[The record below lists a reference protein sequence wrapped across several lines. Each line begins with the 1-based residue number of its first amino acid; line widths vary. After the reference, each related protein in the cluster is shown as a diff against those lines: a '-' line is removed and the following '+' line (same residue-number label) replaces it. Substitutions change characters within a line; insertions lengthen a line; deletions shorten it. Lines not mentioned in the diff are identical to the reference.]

1 MLEPARARMNYQNI
15 LCAGDSQTFG
25 ARSYGCYPLHLAKL
39 LTDRSPYAWRAI
51 NLSVNGFTARDLWFR
66 LAAELD
72 RVRDT
77 RQACLLIG
85 TNDVGERKDP
95 DLFEEYYRQIL
106 RAFFIQGYKVV
117 WCGEVPPIHADGH
130 VYFDRGTSDRRE
142 VVNARIARVVG
153 ECPQARLVRFDGL
166 GRDCYE
172 DPVHF
177 NEAGNRAVAEAFA
190 REILAR

>member
-1 MLEPARARMNYQNI
+1 MNYQNL

-25 ARSYGCYPLHLAKL
+25 ARSYGCYPLYLAQQ
-39 LTDRSPYAWRAI
+39 LTARSPYAWHAL

-66 LAAELD
+66 LGAELG
-72 RVRDT
+72 RIPDT

-85 TNDVGERKDP
+85 TNDAGEKKDP

-106 RAFFIQGYKVV
+106 RAFFIHHYKVV
-117 WCGEVPPIHADGH
+117 WCGEIPPIHADGH
-130 VYFDRGTSDRRE
+130 VYFDRTTCERRDLL
-142 VVNARIARVVG
+142 NARIERVVAEFPG
-153 ECPQARLVRFDGL
+153 ARLVRFDRL

-190 REILAR
+190 REILSR